1 MNNRT
6 PNPEQEKLLGL
17 AIHLASE
24 VHWAQTDKGGI
35 CYMLHPLAVMQM
47 LAPDRD
53 LMILGVLH
61 DAVEDERDPVKRM
74 KLQHSVTK
82 SFPSYIIE
90 ALDAMTHRPKGEE
103 SYDEYI
109 ERVAQNYLARQ
120 VKIKDLTHNMDPR
133 RIPAG
138 QIVDADFHRWD
149 KYRRALIRLERED

>member
-1 MNNRT
+1 MAIR
-6 PNPEQEKLLGL
+6 L
-17 AIHLASE
+17 AADI
-24 VHWAQTDKGGI
+24 HWAQTDKGGV

-53 LMILGVLH
+53 QMIVGVLH

-103 SYDEYI
+103 TYDEYI

-120 VKIKDLTHNMDPR
+120 VKIKDLTHNLDPR

-138 QIVDADFHRWD
+138 QIVDKDFHRWD
-149 KYRRALIRLERED
+149 KYRRALIRLERDD